1 MITTSSSSSSMI
13 IVRPLSRITA
23 MGGMC
28 TPLRARDGASPGMQG
43 RRHGFES
50 GGGAILRAGERS
62 EQKIFDLFFTPHF
75 LASGGGTK
83 YCLDS

>member
-13 IVRPLSRITA
+13 IIRPLSRVTA

-28 TPLRARDGASPGMQG
+28 TPLRARDGASSGMQG

-50 GGGAILRAGERS
+50 GGDNFASGAS
-62 EQKIFDLFFTPHF
+62 KNFFDLFFTPPLF
-75 LASGGGTK
+75 GQWGGQNIA
-83 YCLDS
+83 